1 MNDITTKP
9 PNLDDALLAAIRS
22 LGGAVKL
29 EAIARL
35 LPVEFIMLRNRQL
48 SAAMR
53 RLAKEQRVYCIKR
66 RYWKIWD

>member
-1 MNDITTKP
+1 MTADPSLHDSI
-9 PNLDDALLAAIRS
+9 LAAMRS

-35 LPVEFIMLRNRQL
+35 LPIQFLHLENRKL

-53 RLAKEQRVYCIKR
+53 SLAKQQKIYCVKR
-66 RYWKIWD
+66 RYWAIWK